1 MKQKI
6 RWLAAGHHTGTTVS
20 QAVSGSS
27 ATCPGMEIRQSS
39 SGGGKRDRHRAAPRA
54 LVTI

>member
-27 ATCPGMEIRQSS
+27 ATCMSMERQSK